1 MRLKTFLTMFL
12 YASSTIKDV
21 IIYDKFGY
29 RAVLHTAS
37 LERSIHWY
45 LLNNVVEQFS
55 INGDRIFVYCK

>member
-1 MRLKTFLTMFL
+1 MRLKTFLSMFL

-29 RAVLHTAS
+29 RDVLHTAS
-37 LERSIHWY
+37 LGRSIHWY

>member
-1 MRLKTFLTMFL
+1 MRVKTFLTSFL

-29 RAVLHTAS
+29 RVVLHTAS
-37 LERSIHWY
+37 LERNIHWD
-45 LLNNVVEQFS
+45 LLNNAIEQFS